1 MIQQSHDKKDIEVAT
16 EEQTKPDES
25 GFRSVFAKGALC
37 DPHPNFTGSL
47 QEVASQVLG
56 RADELC
62 ELKKQQSR
70 FREKHGLPKQE
81 EEVQGQPSKIDQ
93 LYGALAQDRLLK
105 DDIDELIIRVKEP
118 EEDAEEADEP
128 TGVTLA
134 QATSLLNELLQMKL
148 QDRE

>member
-1 MIQQSHDKKDIEVAT
+1 
-16 EEQTKPDES
+16 
-25 GFRSVFAKGALC
+25 
-37 DPHPNFTGSL
+37 
-47 QEVASQVLG
+47 LG
-56 RADELC
+56 RADEFC

-70 FREKHGLPKQE
+70 FREKYGLPEQE
-81 EEVQGQPSKIDQ
+81 EEEQDHPSKIDQ

-118 EEDAEEADEP
+118 EEDAEDGEEA

-148 QDRE
+148 